1 MRKSGVKF
9 TGWISFHV
17 TDYDLG
23 DVEDGESATSWFVKH
38 EFADMVHAHTGHDH
52 DDFDVDVESDNRH
65 DYCYGAQPDNKAD
78 LR

>member
-23 DVEDGESATSWFVKH
+23 DVEDGESATTWLVKH
-38 EFADMVHAHTGHDH
+38 ELDTVEVPWQF
-52 DDFDVDVESDNRH
+52 DDFDADIESDNRH
-65 DYCYGAQPDNKAD
+65 DY
-78 LR
+78 

>member
-23 DVEDGESATSWFVKH
+23 DVEDGESATSWFVKN
-38 EFADMVHAHTGHDH
+38 EFVAFNGGHW

-65 DYCYGAQPDNKAD
+65 DYCYGAQPDNWAD